1 MFSSFLAGFTVN
13 WILGLVQGPRPDQH
27 LAVRTQDHK
36 KRNGRDLHLLP
47 QELDYVALNPDKQ
60 CVFIT
65 SSLLS
70 TEMKKGQSANQMLS
84 SKKEL
89 YEN

>member
-1 MFSSFLAGFTVN
+1 MDIRFGARAAARPA
-13 WILGLVQGPRPDQH
+13 LGS
-27 LAVRTQDHK
+27 QDHK

-47 QELDYVALNPDKQ
+47 QELDHVAFKPDDKLG
-60 CVFIT
+60 VFVT
-65 SSLLS
+65 SSLFR

-84 SKKEL
+84 SNKEF

>member
-1 MFSSFLAGFTVN
+1 MDIRFGARAAARPA
-13 WILGLVQGPRPDQH
+13 LGS
-27 LAVRTQDHK
+27 QDHK

-47 QELDYVALNPDKQ
+47 QELDHVAFNLDKQ
-60 CVFIT
+60 GVFVT
-65 SSLLS
+65 SSLFS

>member
-1 MFSSFLAGFTVN
+1 MDIRFGARAAARPA
-13 WILGLVQGPRPDQH
+13 LGS
-27 LAVRTQDHK
+27 QDHK

-47 QELDYVALNPDKQ
+47 QELDHVAFNPDKQ

-84 SKKEL
+84 SKKEF
-89 YEN
+89 

>member
-1 MFSSFLAGFTVN
+1 MDIRFGARAAARPA
-13 WILGLVQGPRPDQH
+13 LGS
-27 LAVRTQDHK
+27 QDHK

-47 QELDYVALNPDKQ
+47 QELDHVASNHDDKQ
-60 CVFIT
+60 RVFVT
-65 SSLLS
+65 SSLFS

-84 SKKEL
+84 SKKEF